1 MGATLDPNNVL
12 NLFSTSSVPAATAD
26 AAATTAAN
34 TQAFDPFAGNTMAS
48 VQAATPADASS
59 AIAAGKDLP
68 DVTNQSIWAGN
79 TLSGGNKGSG
89 GGIGGWLSSPKVQE
103 ALKSL
108 QSTLGGGGSDGK
120 GGGSTKPPDA
130 QQVGAKPPQIQS
142 PGISTGSGTALSNL
156 VQMLMSRRRQL
167 GGYSS
172 SGTSSRGLLG

>member
-1 MGATLDPNNVL
+1 MGGTLDPNSIL

-26 AAATTAAN
+26 AASTTAS
-34 TQAFDPFAGNTMAS
+34 QAGQFDPFSGNTMAP

-59 AIAAGKDLP
+59 AIAAGKNLP

-79 TLSGGNKGSG
+79 TLSGSGSG
-89 GGIGGWLSSPKVQE
+89 GSGGITGWLSSPKVQE

-108 QSTLGGGGSDGK
+108 QSTLGGGSDGK
-120 GGGSTKPPDA
+120 GGSSTPAPAA
-130 QQVGAKPPQIQS
+130 QQVGAKPPQVQS
-142 PGISTGSGTALSNL
+142 AGISQGNASALSNL